1 MTLQIDLPDDAKV
14 QLQRRAAESGYENVE
29 EYARAL
35 LLAEIDDPHVP
46 ADFEAELLR
55 RLDDPTPPLTT
66 EQFQADLARKLGRPL
81 P

>member
-1 MTLQIDLPDDAKV
+1 MTLQIDLPDDAKA
-14 QLQRRAAESGYENVE
+14 QLQRRAAESGYENIE

-35 LLAEIDDPHVP
+35 LMAEIDDPYVP
-46 ADFEAELLR
+46 AHLEAELLR
-55 RLDDPTPPLTT
+55 RLDDPTPPLTM